1 MKNKPQKIGL
11 GGSCH
16 WCTEAVFQS
25 LIGINKVQQ
34 GWIASVNENEIFS
47 EAILIDFYE
56 ISISLETLIEIHLHT
71 HSCTSNH
78 SMRKKYRSAIY
89 YFDEKQQINSE
100 QIIKDLQKDFEL
112 PIITQVLPFHT
123 FKLNSEEQLNYYYKN
138 PEKPFCKNIVDPK
151 LKKLLNQFTQFVNTE
166 KLNKLQ

>member
-34 GWIASVNENEIFS
+34 GWITSVNENEIFS
-47 EAILIDFYE
+47 EAILIDFDE